1 MQNKLGL
8 TDAVELARAEEKI
21 SKTKALKLFDSGFL
35 NSLTPG
41 TFQSLAEIHKF
52 LFEDIYDFAG
62 KVRHVN
68 IAKFNFRFVP
78 AIYLDDALKQIE
90 KMPQNN
96 FDEIIDKY
104 IEMNIAHPFREGN
117 GRSMRIWLDLILKSA
132 LNLVIDWSLV
142 NKEDYLF
149 AMQRSPVR
157 STEIKIILK
166 QALTDKINDRQLFMK
181 GIDASYKYEGYS
193 SFLLINKSGLE

>member
-1 MQNKLGL
+1 
-8 TDAVELARAEEKI
+8 
-21 SKTKALKLFDSGFL
+21 
-35 NSLTPG
+35 
-41 TFQSLAEIHKF
+41 
-52 LFEDIYDFAG
+52 
-62 KVRHVN
+62 
-68 IAKFNFRFVP
+68 
-78 AIYLDDALKQIE
+78 
-90 KMPQNN
+90 MPQNN

-117 GRSMRIWLDLILKSA
+117 DRSMRIWLDLILKSV
-132 LNLVIDWSLV
+132 LNLVIDWSLID
-142 NKEDYLF
+142 KEDYLF

-166 QALTDKINDRQLFMK
+166 QALTDKIKDRQVFIK

>member
-21 SKTKALKLFDSGFL
+21 SKTKAVELFESGFL

-117 GRSMRIWLDLILKSA
+117 GRSMRIWLDLILKSV

>member
-21 SKTKALKLFDSGFL
+21 SKTKALKLFESGFL

-166 QALTDKINDRQLFMK
+166 QALTDKIDDRQAFMK

-193 SFLLINKSGLE
+193 SFLLINNSGLE

>member
-21 SKTKALKLFDSGFL
+21 SKTKALKLFESGFL

>member
-21 SKTKALKLFDSGFL
+21 SKTKALKLFESGFL

-52 LFEDIYDFAG
+52 LFEDIYDLAG

-166 QALTDKINDRQLFMK
+166 QALTDKIKDRQVFIK

-193 SFLLINKSGLE
+193 SFLLINNSGLE

>member
-21 SKTKALKLFDSGFL
+21 SKTKALKLFESGFL

-117 GRSMRIWLDLILKSA
+117 GRSMRIWLDLILKSV

-166 QALTDKINDRQLFMK
+166 QALTDKINDRQVFMK

-193 SFLLINKSGLE
+193 SFLLINNSGLE

>member
-8 TDAVELARAEEKI
+8 TDTVELARAEEKI
-21 SKTKALKLFDSGFL
+21 SKTKALKLFESGFL

-166 QALTDKINDRQLFMK
+166 QALTDKIKDRQVFMK